1 MFEDG
6 KLHNTVYKLAIY
18 LRPNGKCDLGYLSG
32 FADFMCAL
40 LKVRYG
46 AIDRKFDK
54 TPNGY
59 LSCHLQINSDTGP
72 EEDVAQMIV
81 DVIEVSSMKLDD
93 FEMTIDG
100 RKISLITEK

>member
-6 KLHNTVYKLAIY
+6 KTHNTVYSLCIY
-18 LRPNGKCDLGYLSG
+18 LRPNGKCDINYLSG

-46 AIDRKFDK
+46 ALDRKFAK
-54 TPNGY
+54 TPNGV
-59 LSCHLQINSDTGP
+59 LACTLQVNSDTGA
-72 EEDVAQMIV
+72 EDEVAQTIV
-81 DVIEVSSMKLDD
+81 DVIDASSMKLED

-100 RKISLITEK
+100 KKISLEAD